1 MCVNHEESGNLYVTL
16 YSVVCMVMLMCVNHD
31 PFSLWEKLALF
42 VALCM
47 HIIEG
52 PISCKSG

>member
-1 MCVNHEESGNLYVTL
+1 
-16 YSVVCMVMLMCVNHD
+16 VCMVMLMCVNHD